1 MIDALV
7 RNKLPGMPN
16 IAVLEAYSGS
26 KKLLQALSSMVITQ
40 REGVL
45 ITDTGLAKLCGV
57 ENQRRAS
64 EIKRELAELETA
76 SRGRQ

>member
-16 IAVLEAYSGS
+16 IAALETYSGS
-26 KKLLQALSSMVITQ
+26 KKLLRALSSMVITQ

-45 ITDTGLAKLCGV
+45 ITDTGLAKLC
-57 ENQRRAS
+57 RLSADKRS
-64 EIKRELAELETA
+64 KKRYEIACA
-76 SRGRQ
+76 FQ